1 MDNQITPGELRSSYA
16 LTGYLT
22 GPISSLIGMNKI
34 IQNALIAADRLFEI
48 MDLEVES
55 SEDTFPI
62 KKSDVGD
69 ITFRNVAFRYG
80 SRANVFESFSLVFPK
95 GKIVGVVGESGSGKS
110 TLLSLLQNLYPIQS
124 GNIYIGEHDI
134 KFIDNACL
142 RQLVS
147 VVPQKIDLFAG
158 NVLEN
163 VAIGDYQPDMQKV
176 IHICNK
182 LGMMDFIESLPNGF
196 GTYLGENGATLSGG
210 QKQRIAIARALYLD
224 PEVLILDEATA
235 SLDPDSE

>member
-1 MDNQITPGELRSSYA
+1 
-16 LTGYLT
+16 
-22 GPISSLIGMNKI
+22 MNKI